1 MRIILIFS
9 LLSNFLFP
17 VGGMVIF
24 NDGTTIEG
32 DVSNVN
38 ENSVSITPMGLTF
51 PEEIRMENVDSLRL
65 YDGKLLVAN
74 NKVILLYDNG
84 QFYEPGISQD
94 SNDEMYEDYDVE
106 YVIIPNWSLNFYSG
120 YPIVKGATFD
130 YYDDINPVLGL
141 SIGSPYGLF
150 LGDFFMNVISE
161 IAYYEFNVTNNPDY
175 ENFAGI
181 AYQIG
186 LSPGF
191 FIGETS
197 ISLTACTGV
206 YHAGPGFIGGGSI
219 DLPIGSYLL
228 NSFEDNDFIQD
239 NSDIIEALE
248 IRLTGRANTV
258 KKTDGT
264 TTYWLGAGISLGYE
278 F

>member
-32 DVSNVN
+32 DISNVN

-239 NSDIIEALE
+239 NSDIVEALE